1 MSMMEGATTDCLPYL
16 PAKSYGLVQDMLP
29 VSFSCMNVPEI
40 FTASPLPATFGSGAS
55 FPPVGTGSNKYPPPI
70 NAIQQMFVNIDI
82 NKDGL
87 VSRGSF
93 SKLIDMAASISRM
106 YGYAPIDTELY
117 KTEDGKEQARRKM
130 FNSMNLGGT
139 GVITIDEWSKFY
151 VEYVIAKAALV
162 IGSPE
167 LTEDIREGGEKGE
180 RTTEHGNTV
189 HLYSAACYNY

>member
-1 MSMMEGATTDCLPYL
+1 MQDKRCIHLQLVRLQDVPDGKGYYGLLVL
-16 PAKSYGLVQDMLP
+16 PAGQELRTGQGHVAGQ
-29 VSFSCMNVPEI
+29 
-40 FTASPLPATFGSGAS
+40 PLPRERPRNPYGRLLDNSATSTAD
-55 FPPVGTGSNKYPPPI
+55 TDTNE
-70 NAIQQMFVNIDI
+70 
-82 NKDGL
+82 DGL
-87 VSRGSF
+87 VSIGSF

-180 RTTEHGNTV
+180 RTTEHGSTV
-189 HLYSAACYNY
+189 HLYSTACHNH